1 MLSRKQKAAYVAV
14 GAASAAAIV
23 WLRYARSAESAR
35 NFLDAA
41 GARMGGILGSIQD
54 TLTAVRERVE
64 EVDGLVHEFAQL
76 GSEQKAR
83 AEAVL
88 NETWERLEQTRELV
102 LSNFELS
109 ASEIAALLREIRIA
123 CRQLAAAKSSQAA

>member
-1 MLSRKQKAAYVAV
+1 MLSRKQKAAYLAA

-23 WLRYARSAESAR
+23 WLRYARSAEGAR
-35 NFLDAA
+35 NCLGAA
-41 GARMGGILGSIQD
+41 GAKMGTILGCIQS
-54 TLTAVRERVE
+54 TLTAVRERTE
-64 EVDGLVHEFAQL
+64 EVDRLVHEFAQL
-76 GSEQKAR
+76 GSEQKVR

-109 ASEIAALLREIRIA
+109 SNEITALLREIRISFK
-123 CRQLAAAKSSQAA
+123 QLAAAKSSQAA